1 LNIFYSSFDKS
12 APGWSFYPFDLMR
25 KALRLWYQNGL
36 ERPLESHRC
45 RGSRKVWRVKNLSS
59 HKLAARA
66 REESRRRQAISTS
79 YRVGGEVSSK
89 FIDSQQAQ
97 GERERPNECSNQFS
111 KRCAASS
118 RLPNGRISISNID
131 FYGDLVLLRLSLP
144 LFSLFT
150 SRGDAILRT
159 GNQYLPSAFVHNSRV
174 SAGHYKEPGE
184 GGREMQKLFTAR
196 SPRRRAR

>member
-1 LNIFYSSFDKS
+1 VSRTYLLTN
-12 APGWSFYPFDLMR
+12 W
-25 KALRLWYQNGL
+25 LR
-36 ERPLESHRC
+36 ER
-45 RGSRKVWRVKNLSS
+45 GKNPV
-59 HKLAARA
+59 AAR
-66 REESRRRQAISTS
+66 RYPLVIVSEERFLPSLLIPNKR
-79 YRVGGEVSSK
+79 K
-89 FIDSQQAQ
+89 